1 LKLRALQVL
10 REVAASGS
18 QASASRTLN
27 IAPSAISRTIAQL
40 EDELGFALFRREK
53 GRLIATQPGRAFA
66 AEVERVFRE
75 IDGLGDTAAG
85 LRLQGGDRIRAMFPP
100 SLSQR
105 FLPDCIVRFAKSHP
119 DTMLDVDYGSARA
132 GVAALAEGRIDLAIM
147 TLPVDVAGYETVPL
161 LDIETVCL
169 IPRSHRLARLAA
181 IEAKDLDRE
190 PMVLINRPF
199 ALRGRLEELFRRAGV
214 APKVRVETSSGQAAM
229 GCARAGIGIAVVS
242 RLTALQAEGDGSTVV
257 RPFRP
262 TLWQKF
268 VAVLGPSAK
277 GTAVDGFVKALKA
290 TAASYRRLGAGR
302 RYPGGKAP

>member
-1 LKLRALQVL
+1 MKLRALRVL

-40 EDELGFALFRREK
+40 EHELGFSLFRREK
-53 GRLIATQPGRAFA
+53 GRLIPTQPGRAFA

-75 IDGLGDTAAG
+75 IDGLGDTATA

-105 FLPDCIVRFAKSHP
+105 FLPDCVVRFAKAHP
-119 DTMLDVDYGSARA
+119 QTTLDIDYGSARA
-132 GVAALAEGRIDLAIM
+132 GVTALAEGRVDIVIL
-147 TLPVDVAGYETVPL
+147 TLPADVGNYETVPL
-161 LDIETVCL
+161 LDVETVCL
-169 IPRSHRLARLAA
+169 VPRSHRLAKLPA
-181 IEAKDLDRE
+181 IEAKNLDRE

-199 ALRGRLEELFRRAGV
+199 ALRDRLDELFRRAGV
-214 APKVRVETSSGQAAM
+214 SPKVRVETSSGQAAM

-242 RLTALQAEGDGSTVV
+242 RLTALQAEDGGGGAVL

-268 VAVLGPSAK
+268 VAVLGPTAK
-277 GTAVDGFVKALKA
+277 GPAMDGFVKALKA
-290 TAASYRRLGAGR
+290 TSAAYRRLAAGGR
-302 RYPGGKAP
+302 

>member
-1 LKLRALQVL
+1 MKLRALRVL

-40 EDELGFALFRREK
+40 EHELGFSLFRREK
-53 GRLIATQPGRAFA
+53 GRLVPTQPGRAFA

-75 IDGLGDTAAG
+75 IDGLGDTAAN

-105 FLPDCIVRFAKSHP
+105 FLPDCVVRFAKSHP
-119 DTMLDVDYGSARA
+119 DTMLDIDYGSAAA
-132 GVAALAEGRIDLAIM
+132 GVAALRDGRVDLAIL
-147 TLPVDVAGYETVPL
+147 TLPAEAGDYETVPL

-169 IPRSHRLARLAA
+169 IPRNHRLARQAA
-181 IEAKDLDRE
+181 IVAKDLDRE

-214 APKVRVETSSGQAAM
+214 APRVRVETSSGQAAM

-242 RLTALQAEGDGSTVV
+242 RLTALQAEADGSTVA

-268 VAVLGPSAK
+268 VVVLSPSAK
-277 GTAVDGFVKALKA
+277 GPAIDGFVKALKA
-290 TAASYRRLGAGR
+290 TAGAYRRLAAGGR
-302 RYPGGKAP
+302 

>member
-1 LKLRALQVL
+1 LKLRALRVL

-40 EDELGFALFRREK
+40 EHELGFSLFRREK
-53 GRLIATQPGRAFA
+53 GRLVPTQPGRAFA

-75 IDGLGDTAAG
+75 IDGLGDTAAN

-105 FLPDCIVRFAKSHP
+105 FLPDCVVRFAKSHP
-119 DTMLDVDYGSARA
+119 DTMLDIDYGSAAA
-132 GVAALAEGRIDLAIM
+132 GVAALRDGRVDLAIL
-147 TLPVDVAGYETVPL
+147 TLPAEAGDYETVPL

-169 IPRSHRLARLAA
+169 IPRNHRLARQAA
-181 IEAKDLDRE
+181 IVAKDLDRE

-214 APKVRVETSSGQAAM
+214 APRVRVETSSGQAAM

-242 RLTALQAEGDGSTVV
+242 RLTALQAEADGSTVA

-268 VAVLGPSAK
+268 VVVLSPSAK
-277 GTAVDGFVKALKA
+277 GPAIDGFVKALKA
-290 TAASYRRLGAGR
+290 TAGVYRRLAAGGR
-302 RYPGGKAP
+302 